1 MFFFRIFVLV
11 VVMMGIIPFLK
22 LGISCKQGYTTSM
35 TLKKNNSKASLR
47 KVDSFALYSTRYIG
61 SPASLVL
68 HTVFFMGIFSLTY
81 FGVPFEQI
89 LLILTTLVSLEAI
102 YLAIFIQI
110 SVNQQSIQLQAVS
123 EDVEEISEDVEE
135 ISRDIDEIQEEVE
148 DLAEEVE
155 EIGED
160 IEEDD
165 REDDLLREADVAR
178 IEKIENMLSEL
189 LKELQ
194 KGKNK

>member
-1 MFFFRIFVLV
+1 MTT
-11 VVMMGIIPFLK
+11 K
-22 LGISCKQGYTTSM
+22 LP
-35 TLKKNNSKASLR
+35 SKTKTRSIDA
-47 KVDSFALYSTRYIG
+47 FALKSTAYIG
-61 SPASLVL
+61 STASLAV
-68 HTVFFMGIFSLTY
+68 HTVLFIGIFLLSF
-81 FGVPFEQI
+81 FGISFEQI

-110 SVNQQSIQLQAVS
+110 SVNRQALQLQAVS
-123 EDVEEISEDVEE
+123 EEVEEISGDVDE

-165 REDDLLREADVAR
+165 REDDLLHQADVAR
-178 IEKIENMLSEL
+178 IEKIEILLNEL
-189 LKELQ
+189 VKEIK
-194 KGKNK
+194 KGS

>member
-1 MFFFRIFVLV
+1 MAPLLKKSLV
-11 VVMMGIIPFLK
+11 
-22 LGISCKQGYTTSM
+22 GYTTNM
-35 TLKKNNSKASLR
+35 LNSPQSEKI
-47 KVDSFALYSTRYIG
+47 KGIDHFALKSTAYIG
-61 SPASLVL
+61 SPTSLIV
-68 HTVFFMGIFSLTY
+68 HTLFFVGIFSLGI
-81 FGVPFEQI
+81 FGISFEQI

-110 SVNQQSIQLQAVS
+110 SVNQQSVQLRAVS
-123 EDVEEISEDVEE
+123 EEVEELGEDVDE

-165 REDDLLREADVAR
+165 REDDLLHQADVAR
-178 IEKIENMLSEL
+178 IEKIERLLSEL
-189 LKELQ
+189 VMEIK
-194 KGKNK
+194 KKK

>member
-1 MFFFRIFVLV
+1 MST
-11 VVMMGIIPFLK
+11 K
-22 LGISCKQGYTTSM
+22 SH
-35 TLKKNNSKASLR
+35 SKTKERAIDR
-47 KVDSFALYSTRYIG
+47 FALQSTNYIG
-61 SPASLVL
+61 SPASLII
-68 HTVFFMGIFSLTY
+68 HTLFFVGIFLLSLV
-81 FGVPFEQI
+81 GVAFEEI

-110 SVNQQSIQLQAVS
+110 SVNRQAVQLQAVS
-123 EDVEEISEDVEE
+123 EEVEEISDDVDE

-165 REDDLLREADVAR
+165 REDDLIHQADAAR
-178 IEKIENMLSEL
+178 IEKIEMLL
-189 LKELQ
+189 NDLVKEIR
-194 KGKNK
+194 KKK

>member
-1 MFFFRIFVLV
+1 MIIWFITGNTSILKIMKELQKKSSGLV
-11 VVMMGIIPFLK
+11 
-22 LGISCKQGYTTSM
+22 
-35 TLKKNNSKASLR
+35 N
-47 KVDSFALYSTRYIG
+47 KVDNFALTSTSYIG

-68 HTVFFMGIFSLTY
+68 HTLFFIGIFALY
-81 FGVPFEQI
+81 LVGIPFDKI

-110 SVNQQSIQLQAVS
+110 SVNRQALQLQAVS
-123 EDVEEISEDVEE
+123 EEVEEISEDVDE

-165 REDDLLREADVAR
+165 REDDLVHQADVAR
-178 IEKIENMLSEL
+178 IEKIEGMLEAL
-189 LKELQ
+189 LSELQ
-194 KGKNK
+194 KGKK

>member
-1 MFFFRIFVLV
+1 MPTTPTPKALR
-11 VVMMGIIPFLK
+11 GID
-22 LGISCKQGYTTSM
+22 
-35 TLKKNNSKASLR
+35 R
-47 KVDSFALYSTRYIG
+47 FALRSTSYIG
-61 SPASLVL
+61 SPASLII
-68 HTVFFMGIFSLTY
+68 HTVLFIGIFALGF
-81 FGVPFEQI
+81 FGIALEQI

-110 SVNQQSIQLQAVS
+110 SVNQQAVQLQAVS
-123 EDVEEISEDVEE
+123 QEVEEISGDVDE

-165 REDDLLREADVAR
+165 REDELTHQADVER
-178 IEKIENMLSEL
+178 IEKIEKLLGEL
-189 LKELQ
+189 VKEI
-194 KGKNK
+194 KKKN